1 MWRSMIICVILL
13 SALFMQ
19 PAHVTLACRNG
30 CNGGVGSLTNPNIF
44 SPNTPI
50 NHGAGVVTDRISY
63 KLQFNIGQNIS
74 IVEITSVGSNNWT
87 PLVDYSQTPLHT
99 TNGRV
104 GHVQQ
109 DIFDG
114 MYTFDIR
121 INRAV
126 VWHNIEVKNGRL
138 IVLGYDNAP
147 IIANVV
153 DRLTNLRT
161 GSGIDY
167 CPAGYLNLFSP
178 KVDFKQS
185 QSILTESINYNFRF
199 DIGKDITSIE
209 IAPAGSTNWTPI
221 VNADQMAIITRSNRV
236 ARIRQDIFD
245 NMYTYDVRVNGAVV
259 WHNIEVKN
267 ERLIIFGYN
276 IERGYNNA
284 PFVVEI
290 IDAYRRACVPVM

>member
-1 MWRSMIICVILL
+1 MICGILL
-13 SALFMQ
+13 ATLFVL
-19 PAHVTLACRNG
+19 PANATFACRGN
-30 CNGGVGSLTNPNIF
+30 CNGGAGSLTKPNIF
-44 SPNTPI
+44 SPQTQVN
-50 NHGAGVVTDRISY
+50 GAGIYSERINY
-63 KLQFNIGQNIS
+63 MLQFNIGQNIS
-74 IVEITSVGSNNWT
+74 LIEIAPIGSTDWT
-87 PLVDYSQTPLHT
+87 PLVDGSQTSLHT
-99 TNGRV
+99 TNGRIA
-104 GHVQQ
+104 HFHQ

-114 MYTFDIR
+114 IYTFDIR
-121 INRAV
+121 VNGAV

-138 IVLGYDNAP
+138 IVLGYDNSP
-147 IIANVV
+147 IVV
-153 DRLTNLRT
+153 GVFDRLTNLRP

-284 PFVVEI
+284 PFVAEI
-290 IDAYRRACVPVM
+290 IDAYRRACVPVS

>member
-1 MWRSMIICVILL
+1 MWRSIMICGILL
-13 SALFMQ
+13 ATLFVL
-19 PAHVTLACRNG
+19 PANATFACRGN
-30 CNGGVGSLTNPNIF
+30 CNGGAGSLTKPNIF
-44 SPNTPI
+44 SPQTQVN
-50 NHGAGVVTDRISY
+50 GAGIYSERINY
-63 KLQFNIGQNIS
+63 MLQFNIGQNIS
-74 IVEITSVGSNNWT
+74 LIEIAPIGSTDWT
-87 PLVDYSQTPLHT
+87 PLVDGSQTSLHT
-99 TNGRV
+99 TNGRIA
-104 GHVQQ
+104 HFRQ

-114 MYTFDIR
+114 IYTFDIR
-121 INRAV
+121 VNGAV

-147 IIANVV
+147 IVV
-153 DRLTNLRT
+153 GVFDRLTNLRP

-259 WHNIEVKN
+259 WHNIEIKN

-284 PFVVEI
+284 PFVAEI
-290 IDAYRRACVPVM
+290 IDAYRRACVPVS